1 MAKKSKVVDLKPKVD
16 KVSEEHLNQ
25 LKQAVNTLN
34 SIQFEIGKIESQKHS
49 YLHKLSSV
57 QDGVKALQDM
67 LVEEYGTFDVNLQT
81 GELNT
86 SNNE

>member
-34 SIQFEIGKIESQKHS
+34 SIQDNFII
-49 YLHKLSSV
+49 
-57 QDGVKALQDM
+57 
-67 LVEEYGTFDVNLQT
+67 N
-81 GELNT
+81 
-86 SNNE
+86 